1 MGSVQTEPYC
11 IHSTVNNV
19 NCLLLSLV
27 PPSSISMPGRI
38 AGQVIDIN
46 VNEELEL
53 TCLVSNS
60 KPVSSIQWYRN
71 DIPLSVADKE
81 EETLSGDDVAA
92 FRGQDRQSIRS
103 KIKFRPSSAD
113 NGATYACEAKHDALA
128 GRPRMRFAVVL
139 SVHCK
144 FVSSHPTGCFKS

>member
-1 MGSVQTEPYC
+1 
-11 IHSTVNNV
+11 
-19 NCLLLSLV
+19 
-27 PPSSISMPGRI
+27 MPGRL

-60 KPVSSIQWYRN
+60 KPVSSVQWYRN

-81 EETLSGDDVAA
+81 EETLSGDDVTA
-92 FRGQDRQSIRS
+92 FRGQNRQSIKS
-103 KIKFRPSSAD
+103 KIKFRPTSAD

-144 FVSSHPTGCFKS
+144 YITSTSVR